1 MAPLKDLTVLDFST
15 LLPGPM
21 ATLFLADA
29 GADVIKIE
37 RPGTGDDMR
46 DYLPA
51 RGGEGVN
58 FTMLN
63 RGKKSIAID
72 LKHPQAKERLMPLLK
87 RADIVVEQFRPGVMA
102 RLGLGYDDL
111 RAIRPDVIYC
121 SISGW
126 GASGPKAREAA
137 HDLNYMAETGVL
149 GLSAGA
155 DGAPILPPILA
166 ADIAGGAYP
175 AMINIL
181 LALRERDRTG
191 RGSWLDIAMG
201 ENLFPFL
208 YWALG
213 NANALARWPAV
224 SGETVTGGNPR
235 YQIYRTADGRHL
247 AAAPLEDKFWAN
259 FTAIIGLPEAL
270 RDNAADPA
278 ATRQAVAALIATRNS
293 RHWLAQFRGLD
304 VCCSLVMT
312 LEEALADPHWA
323 ARGLFDASV
332 DIAGHPMPA
341 LPSIV
346 VPALRDTA
354 VTPRSPA
361 LGGDNARFI
370 EKQA

>member
-1 MAPLKDLTVLDFST
+1 MAPLKDLLVLDFST

-29 GADVIKIE
+29 GAEVIKIE
-37 RPGTGDDMR
+37 RPGMGDDMR
-46 DYLPA
+46 GYLPA
-51 RGGEGVN
+51 HGEEGVN

-72 LKHPQAKERLMPLLK
+72 LKDPSARERLMPLLK
-87 RADIVVEQFRPGVMA
+87 RADVVVEQFRPGVMA

-111 RAIRPDVIYC
+111 RAIKSDIIYC

-126 GASGPKAREAA
+126 GADGPKAREAA
-137 HDLNYMAETGVL
+137 HDLNFMAETGVL
-149 GLSAGA
+149 GLTAGA

-175 AMINIL
+175 AMVNIL

-191 RGSWLDIAMG
+191 KGAWLDIAMG

-213 NANALARWPAV
+213 NANALARWPKV
-224 SGETVTGGNPR
+224 GGETVTGGSPR
-235 YQIYRTADGRHL
+235 YQIYCTADGRHL

-259 FTAIIGLPEAL
+259 FAAIIGLPEAL
-270 RDNAADPA
+270 RDDARDPE
-278 ATRQAVAALIATRNS
+278 ATRKAVAELIS
-293 RHWLAQFRGLD
+293 AQDSSYWREAFRGQD
-304 VCCSLVMT
+304 VCCSLVLT

-323 ARGLFDASV
+323 ARGLFDSPL
-332 DIAGHPMPA
+332 DIAGDRIPA
-341 LPSIV
+341 LPSIIA
-346 VPALRDTA
+346 PSLRDAA
-354 VTPRSPA
+354 VTPRAPT
-361 LGGDNARFI
+361 LGAENAQLI
-370 EKQA
+370 EKQS